1 MSSDAP
7 EDERAAVP
15 SLASRRSAHGY
26 VPYVLQVSS
35 IDAESSEQDEF
46 YYDPFADLD
55 SSDFAAARAFFLH
68 NGHAVIFH
76 DCPDAIAFQELFL
89 RASIAYI
96 SSLPDALIAEGHR
109 ILAHQRTL
117 LQSSRRPSAISPPCS
132 IVDRYVAAG
141 FAGSRGGAPSP
152 STTTVSSSSESGLL

>member
-15 SLASRRSAHGY
+15 SSAR
-26 VPYVLQVSS
+26 PYVLQVSP

-55 SSDFAAARAFFLH
+55 SSDFAAARAFFVH
-68 NGHAVIFH
+68 NGHVVVFH
-76 DCPDAIAFQELFL
+76 DCPDAIAFQELFP

-96 SSLPDALIAEGHR
+96 SSLPSALIAEGHR
-109 ILAHQRTL
+109 ILADQRAL
-117 LQSSRRPSAISPPCS
+117 LQSSRQPLAITPPRS
-132 IVDRYVAAG
+132 IVDRFVAAG

-152 STTTVSSSSESGLL
+152 STTTASSSSASGLL